1 MRIAAAGLLSALGV
15 INLQQPW
22 TPCPTLGAVLAD
34 KVVPFNKGPRPAG
47 CATAE
52 QKSARW
58 PVRGK
63 GTRKARRRAT

>member
-1 MRIAAAGLLSALGV
+1 MRIAAAGLLSALGM

-22 TPCPTLGAVLAD
+22 TPCPALGAVLAD

-47 CATAE
+47 CATDE
-52 QKSARW
+52 QKSARG
-58 PVRGK
+58 PVKGK